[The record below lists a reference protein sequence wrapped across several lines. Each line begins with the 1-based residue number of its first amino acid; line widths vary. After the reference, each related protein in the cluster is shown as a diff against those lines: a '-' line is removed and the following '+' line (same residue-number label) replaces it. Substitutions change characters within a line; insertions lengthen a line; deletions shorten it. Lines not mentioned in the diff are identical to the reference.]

1 MGSWSEWAETRRE
14 ASIKGP
20 LLDSTRVVSRDTLFA
35 CQSEMEECV
44 PRKILLQKRVRSVS
58 LVKLYFRP
66 RGRFVRAFYK
76 NKRKWKKRK
85 TLNRENARYFCLNV
99 NFFKNLSSRVRSQ
112 FYKINQLILIDRS
125 SSKKLKFERKMD
137 TSVRRFIHVQRV
149 FVHSNSYPLQIVPLF
164 YFENESVRASQRLQ
178 RFRMLCELDHCLSI
192 SAGSRSAEKGG
203 PHLPVLPA

>member
-1 MGSWSEWAETRRE
+1 MLGVLVSWNC
-14 ASIKGP
+14 I
-20 LLDSTRVVSRDTLFA
+20 
-35 CQSEMEECV
+35 
-44 PRKILLQKRVRSVS
+44 
-58 LVKLYFRP
+58 
-66 RGRFVRAFYK
+66 FVRVDVSSARFIKTNENEK
-76 NKRKWKKRK
+76 NEKLWIERMHE
-85 TLNRENARYFCLNV
+85 RENRYFCLNV

-203 PHLPVLPA
+203 PHSPVLPA